1 MKEGKSEFS
10 LAKILEFCGI
20 KDKRMQLKENEVVQ
34 EGSPH
39 NGLED
44 AKLEAECLSR
54 ILYGKN
60 MFNEFEGDA
69 VPRYLER

>member
-1 MKEGKSEFS
+1 

-20 KDKRMQLKENEVVQ
+20 EDKRMQLKENEVVQ

-54 ILYGKN
+54 ILYGKKILP
-60 MFNEFEGDA
+60 EFESNEIPDFL
-69 VPRYLER
+69 RQ